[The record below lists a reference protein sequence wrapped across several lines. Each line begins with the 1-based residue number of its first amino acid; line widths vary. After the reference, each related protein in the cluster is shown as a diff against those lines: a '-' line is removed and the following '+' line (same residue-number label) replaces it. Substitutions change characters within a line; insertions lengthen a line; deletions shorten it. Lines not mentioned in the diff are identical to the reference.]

1 LIQRA
6 SVACLV
12 MALCVLQGCANVS
25 PTLAHEA
32 TADQS
37 AGYVA
42 LQSTHNTGVGMA
54 FELTNVKTNQ
64 KYGLPLTNSAHSDAT
79 AEVVAIKMPPGNY
92 RLTQWM
98 AYGWLTPGL
107 IGHQDVTWP
116 AFKEAFSVGAG
127 QVNVLGGFL
136 AKTSDTPRLQMSVT
150 PSELTADEVKRSLSM
165 AYPGLKGMPIS
176 CITCTSD

>member
-79 AEVVAIKMPPGNY
+79 AEVVAIKVPPQLSSYPMDGV
-92 RLTQWM
+92 RL
-98 AYGWLTPGL
+98 ADPRIDRTPGRHMARVQR
-107 IGHQDVTWP
+107 GFQRR
-116 AFKEAFSVGAG
+116 
-127 QVNVLGGFL
+127 GG
-136 AKTSDTPRLQMSVT
+136 SS
-150 PSELTADEVKRSLSM
+150 
-165 AYPGLKGMPIS
+165 
-176 CITCTSD
+176 